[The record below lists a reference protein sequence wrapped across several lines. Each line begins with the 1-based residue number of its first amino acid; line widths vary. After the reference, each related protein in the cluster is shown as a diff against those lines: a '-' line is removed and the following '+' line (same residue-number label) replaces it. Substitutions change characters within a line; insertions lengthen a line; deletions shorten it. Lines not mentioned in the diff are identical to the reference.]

1 MTKIKSLAL
10 ILLVALAFPACQAIQ
25 MMQNLL
31 KCDFRLAQVGK
42 VQALGIDMTGKRS
55 FTDFNLLDAG
65 KVIQALTGNQFLLNF
80 VANVE
85 VRNPNTQAAGMNRMD
100 WILMVDNKEVLN
112 GTLNQALNVP
122 ANNGTAVMPLN
133 LSIDLKKIFANQGR
147 DETLGLAFDL
157 AGKGNDSNRI
167 MLRVKPY
174 MNIAGAEIPYPGY
187 LNIKK
192 EF

>member
-1 MTKIKSLAL
+1 MKSKIIYASVFLGIFLAGCS
-10 ILLVALAFPACQAIQ
+10 ALQQ
-25 MMQNLL
+25 MQNFL
-31 KCDFRLAQVGK
+31 KCDFRLAQVANIR
-42 VQALGIDMTGKRS
+42 ALGIDMTGKRS
-55 FTDFNLLDAG
+55 FSDFDLLDAG
-65 KVIQALTGNQFLLNF
+65 KVIQSLAGNQFMLNF
-80 VANVE
+80 VANIE
-85 VRNPNTQAAGMNRMD
+85 ARNPNAEPAGMNRMD
-100 WILMVDNKEVLN
+100 WILMIDNKEVLN
-112 GTLNQALNVP
+112 GTLNEPMKVP
-122 ANNGTAVMPLN
+122 ANSTSTIPLN

-174 MNIAGAEIPYPGY
+174 INIGGAQIAYPGY

>member
-1 MTKIKSLAL
+1 MLSIA
-10 ILLVALAFPACQAIQ
+10 IIFPACQAIQ

-31 KCDFRLAQVGK
+31 KCDFRLAQLGK

-55 FTDFNLLDAG
+55 FTDFSLFDAG
-65 KVIQALTGNQFLLNF
+65 KVVQALAGNQFLLNF

-85 VRNPNTQAAGMNRMD
+85 VRNPNTQPAGMNRMD

-122 ANNGTAVMPLN
+122 ANNGTAIMPLN
-133 LSIDLKKIFANQGR
+133 LAIDLKKIFANQGR

-157 AGKGNDSNRI
+157 AGKGSESNRI

-174 MNIAGAEIPYPGY
+174 MNIGGAEIPYPGY

>member
-1 MTKIKSLAL
+1 MKNKIIYVSLFLGISLAGCT
-10 ILLVALAFPACQAIQ
+10 ALQQ
-25 MMQNLL
+25 MQNFL
-31 KCDFRLAQVGK
+31 KCDFRLAQVAN
-42 VQALGIDMTGKRS
+42 VRALGIDMTGKRS
-55 FTDFNLLDAG
+55 FSDFDLLDAG
-65 KVIQALTGNQFLLNF
+65 KVIQSLAGNQFMLNF

-85 VRNPNTQAAGMNRMD
+85 ARNPNAQPAGMNRMD
-100 WILMVDNKEVLN
+100 WILMIDNKEVLN
-112 GTLNQALNVP
+112 GTLNEPINVP
-122 ANNGTAVMPLN
+122 ANNGVSTIPLS

-174 MNIAGAEIPYPGY
+174 INIGGAQIAYPGY

>member
-1 MTKIKSLAL
+1 MKIKLVHL
-10 ILLVALAFPACQAIQ
+10 GILLAIFLSGCSALQ
-25 MMQNLL
+25 MMQNFL

-42 VQALGIDMTGKRS
+42 VQALGIDMTGKNS

-65 KVIQALTGNQFLLNF
+65 KVIQSLSGNQFLLNF

-85 VRNPNTQAAGMNRMD
+85 ARNPNAEPAGMSRMD
-100 WILMVDNKEVLN
+100 WILMVDNIEVLN
-112 GTLNQALNVP
+112 GTMNEKVNVP
-122 ANNGTAVMPLN
+122 ANNGTAIIPLN
-133 LSIDLKKIFANQGR
+133 LSIDLKKIFVNKGK

-157 AGKGNDSNRI
+157 AGKGNSSNRI

-174 MNIAGAEIPYPGY
+174 INIGGAQIAYPGY

>member
-1 MTKIKSLAL
+1 MKNKIIYASVFLGIFLTGCSAL
-10 ILLVALAFPACQAIQ
+10 Q
-25 MMQNLL
+25 MMQNFL
-31 KCDFRLAQVGK
+31 KCDFRLAQVGN

-55 FTDFNLLDAG
+55 FSDFNLLDAG
-65 KVIQALTGNQFLLNF
+65 KVIQSLAGNQFMLNF

-85 VRNPNTQAAGMNRMD
+85 ARNPNAEPAGMNRMD
-100 WILMVDNKEVLN
+100 WILMIDNKEVLN
-112 GTLNQALNVP
+112 GTLNEPMKVP
-122 ANNGTAVMPLN
+122 ANGTSTIPLN

-157 AGKGNDSNRI
+157 AGKGNNSNRI

-174 MNIAGAEIPYPGY
+174 INIGGAQIAYPGY

>member
-1 MTKIKSLAL
+1 MFHYSKIVLSIICLFLAS
-10 ILLVALAFPACQAIQ
+10 CQAVQ
-25 MMQNLL
+25 LMQNFL
-31 KCDFRLAQVGK
+31 KCEFRLAQVGN
-42 VQALGIDMTGKRS
+42 VQALGINMAGKRS

-65 KVIQALTGNQFLLNF
+65 KVVQALAGNQLLLNF
-80 VANVE
+80 IANVE
-85 VRNPNTQAAGMNRMD
+85 VKNPNAQPAGMNRMD
-100 WILMVDNKEVLN
+100 WILVLDNKEVLN
-112 GTLNQALNVP
+112 GTLNQAINVP
-122 ANNGTAVMPLN
+122 ASGTSVVPVN

-157 AGKGNDSNRI
+157 ANQGNNSTRI

-174 MNIAGAEIPYPGY
+174 MNIGGAEIAYPGY